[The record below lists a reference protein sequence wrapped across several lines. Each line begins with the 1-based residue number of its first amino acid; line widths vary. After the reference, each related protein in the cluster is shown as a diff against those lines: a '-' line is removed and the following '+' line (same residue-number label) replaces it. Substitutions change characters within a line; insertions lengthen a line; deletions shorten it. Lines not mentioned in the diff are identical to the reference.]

1 MGDENRNLPRFCL
14 PTLTQDP
21 LTASGRIIR
30 RWKGLF
36 EENPTASVARSLEE
50 NSLRTSEINRL
61 TQIRDIS
68 AFQFWLAACWTPP
81 PTRRVFSLNSHSF
94 LAGFGVFWRLEGVFY

>member
-1 MGDENRNLPRFCL
+1 MIRLHLVSLISPFHLMD
-14 PTLTQDP
+14 
-21 LTASGRIIR
+21 SGRIWYLR
-30 RWKGLF
+30 KGLF

-68 AFQFWLAACWTPP
+68 AFQFWLTACWTPP
-81 PTRRVFSLNSHSF
+81 PTRRVFSLDSHSF
-94 LAGFGVFWRLEGVFY
+94 LAAFGAFWRLEGVFY